1 MQDIGLT
8 EQPQTTEEGKRRWMY
23 PIIRKGKL
31 YQFRNWLSYA
41 YLILFFTGPFLRIN
55 GQPLLLIN
63 VIERRFVLMGQVFW
77 PQDFF
82 LFVLAM
88 LAFVVCI
95 VFFTMAFGRVFCGW
109 ICPQTIFME
118 MVFRKIEIWI
128 EGDAKKR
135 RKLDQGPITREKII
149 KKTLKH
155 TLFVVLSFMIANT
168 FLAYITGSG
177 NLLKIMTEPVNQHW
191 VGFMSI
197 WIFTIAFYL
206 VYSRVRELVCT
217 VICPYGR
224 LQGVLTDK
232 HTLMIAYNYKRGEP
246 RGKLSRKDS
255 TPKGDC
261 VDCGLC
267 VDVCPT
273 GIDIRNGAQLECI
286 NCTMCIDACNHVMEK
301 IHRDLNLIGFYS
313 EEMIEE
319 NKKPSFTSRMAAYS
333 AIIIV
338 LFGVL
343 AYFIYQRKD
352 LDVTVMRS
360 GGMLYQEQ
368 PGNYISN
375 IYNADIIN
383 KTDKLQNI
391 QLVAEDPQIKIKYIQ
406 APGTLGKESSTK
418 IVFFLMIP
426 LKSIHATKTD
436 IKLNVVNHDKILN
449 TISTTFIGP
458 YDED

>member
-1 MQDIGLT
+1 MLNTDLT
-8 EQPQTTEEGKRRWMY
+8 EQPQTTEKGKRRWMY
-23 PIIRKGKL
+23 PIVRKGKF
-31 YQFRNWLSYA
+31 YNYRNWLSYV

-63 VIERRFVLMGQVFW
+63 VMERRFVLLGQVFW

-88 LAFVVCI
+88 LAFMVCI
-95 VFFTMAFGRVFCGW
+95 VFFTMAFGRIFCGW

-128 EGDAKKR
+128 EGDAKYR
-135 RKLDQGPITREKII
+135 RKLDEGPLTREKII
-149 KKTLKH
+149 KKTAKH
-155 TLFVVLSFMIANT
+155 TIFVVISFMIANT
-168 FLAYITGSG
+168 FLAYVIGSQ
-177 NLLKIMTEPVNQHW
+177 NLLKIATEPVSQHL
-191 VGFMSI
+191 VGFISI
-197 WIFTIAFYL
+197 WVFTAAFYL

-232 HTLMIAYNYKRGEP
+232 HTLMVAYNYKRGEP
-246 RGKLSRKDS
+246 RGKISKKGA

-273 GIDIRNGAQLECI
+273 GIDIRKGAQLECV
-286 NCTMCIDACNHVMEK
+286 NCTMCIDACNQVMEK

-319 NKKPSFTSRMAAYS
+319 DKKPSFTGRMKAYS
-333 AIIIV
+333 AIIAV

-343 AYFIYQRKD
+343 AYFIYQRQD
-352 LDVTVMRS
+352 VDVTVMRS
-360 GGMLYQEQ
+360 AGMLYQEQ

-383 KTDKLQNI
+383 KTDKVQNI
-391 QLVAEDPQIKIKYIQ
+391 KLVADNPEVKIKYIQ
-406 APGTLGKESSTK
+406 APGALSKESSTK
-418 IVFFLMIP
+418 AVFFLMLP
-426 LKSIHATKTD
+426 VKSIRATKTD
-436 IKLNVVNHDKILN
+436 IKLKVVGQNKVLT
-449 TISTTFIGP
+449 TINTTFIGP

>member
-1 MQDIGLT
+1 MLNTELT
-8 EQPQTTEEGKRRWMY
+8 EQSQTTEKGKRKWMY
-23 PIIRKGKL
+23 PVIRKGKF
-31 YQFRNWLSYA
+31 YNYRNWLSYA

-63 VIERRFVLMGQVFW
+63 VMERRFVLLGQVFW

-88 LAFVVCI
+88 LAFIVCI
-95 VFFTMAFGRVFCGW
+95 VFFTMAFGRIFCGW

-128 EGDAKKR
+128 EGDAKYR
-135 RKLDQGPITREKII
+135 RKLDEGPLTREKIL
-149 KKTLKH
+149 KKAAKH
-155 TLFVVLSFMIANT
+155 TIFVVLSFMIANT
-168 FLAYITGSG
+168 FLAYVIGSG
-177 NLLKIMTEPVNQHW
+177 NLIKIMTEPITQHW
-191 VGFMSI
+191 VGFISI
-197 WIFTIAFYL
+197 WVFTAVFYL

-232 HTLMIAYNYKRGEP
+232 HTLMVAYNYKRGEP
-246 RGKLSRKDS
+246 RGKLSRKDDK
-255 TPKGDC
+255 PKGDC

-273 GIDIRNGAQLECI
+273 GIDIRKGPQLECV

-301 IHRDLNLIGFYS
+301 IHRDINLIGFYS

-319 NKKPSFTSRMAAYS
+319 SKKPAFTSRMKAYS
-333 AIIIV
+333 VIIAV

-343 AYFIYQRKD
+343 AYFIYQRQD
-352 LDVTVMRS
+352 VDVTLMRS
-360 GGMLYQEQ
+360 AGMLYQEQ

-383 KTDKLQNI
+383 KTDKTQNI
-391 QLVAEDPQIKIKYIQ
+391 KLVADDPRVKIKYIQ
-406 APGTLGKESSTK
+406 APGALTKESATK
-418 IVFFLMIP
+418 AVFFLMLP
-426 LKSIHATKTD
+426 ATSIRATKTD
-436 IKLNVVNHDKILN
+436 IKLKVVKENKVIN

>member
-1 MQDIGLT
+1 MLTTELT
-8 EQPQTTEEGKRRWMY
+8 EQPQTTENGKRRWMY
-23 PIIRKGKL
+23 PVIRKGKF
-31 YQFRNWLSYA
+31 YNYRNWLSYA

-55 GQPLLLIN
+55 GEPLLLIN
-63 VIERRFVLMGQVFW
+63 VMERRFVLLGQVFW

-88 LAFVVCI
+88 LAFIVCI
-95 VFFTMAFGRVFCGW
+95 VFFTMAFGRIFCGW

-118 MVFRKIEIWI
+118 MVFRKVEIWI
-128 EGDAKKR
+128 EGDAKYR
-135 RKLDQGPITREKII
+135 RKLDEGPLTCEKII
-149 KKTLKH
+149 KKTAKH
-155 TLFVVLSFMIANT
+155 TIFVVLSFMIANT
-168 FLAYITGSG
+168 FLAYVIGSE
-177 NLLKIMTEPVNQHW
+177 NLIKIMTEPITQHW
-191 VGFMSI
+191 VGFISI
-197 WIFTIAFYL
+197 WVFTALFYL

-232 HTLMIAYNYKRGEP
+232 HTLMVAYNYKRGEP
-246 RGKLSRKDS
+246 RGKLSRKDG

-273 GIDIRNGAQLECI
+273 GIDIRKGPQLECV

-301 IHRDLNLIGFYS
+301 IHRDVNLIGFYS

-319 NKKPSFTSRMAAYS
+319 SKKPAFTSRMKAYS
-333 AIIIV
+333 VIIAV

-343 AYFIYQRKD
+343 AYFIYQRQD
-352 LDVTVMRS
+352 VDVTLMRS
-360 GGMLYQEQ
+360 AGMLYQEQ

-383 KTDKLQNI
+383 KTDKIQNI
-391 QLVAEDPQIKIKYIQ
+391 KLVADDPRVKIKYIQ
-406 APGTLGKESSTK
+406 APGALTKESSTNA
-418 IVFFLMIP
+418 VFFLMLP
-426 LKSIHATKTD
+426 ATSIRATKTD
-436 IKLNVVNHDKILN
+436 IKLKVVKENKVIN

>member
-1 MQDIGLT
+1 MLDKDLT
-8 EQPQTTEEGKRRWMY
+8 EQPQTTEKGKRRWMY
-23 PIIRKGKL
+23 PVIRKGKL
-31 YQFRNWLSYA
+31 YHYRNWLSYV
-41 YLILFFTGPFLRIN
+41 YLILFFSAPFLRIN

-63 VIERRFVLMGQVFW
+63 VMERRFVLLGQVFW

-82 LFVLAM
+82 LFVLGM
-88 LAFVVCI
+88 LAFIVCI
-95 VFFTMAFGRVFCGW
+95 VFFTMAFGRIFCGW

-128 EGDAKKR
+128 EGDAKYR
-135 RKLDQGPITREKII
+135 RKLDEGPLTREKIF

-155 TLFVVLSFMIANT
+155 TLFVILSFMIANT
-168 FLAYITGSG
+168 FLAYIIGSE
-177 NLLKIMTEPVNQHW
+177 NLIKIMTEPITQHW
-191 VGFMSI
+191 VGFISI
-197 WIFTIAFYL
+197 WVFTAAFYL

-232 HTLMIAYNYKRGEP
+232 HTLMVAYNYKKGEP
-246 RGKLSRKDS
+246 RGKLSRKDP
-255 TPKGDC
+255 TVKGDC

-273 GIDIRNGAQLECI
+273 GIDIRDGAQLECV
-286 NCTMCIDACNHVMEK
+286 NCTMCIDACNQVMEK

-319 NKKPSFTSRMAAYS
+319 DKKPSFTSRMKAYS

-343 AYFIYQRKD
+343 AYFIYDRKD
-352 LDVTVMRS
+352 VDVTVMRS
-360 GGMLYQEQ
+360 AGMMYQEQ

-383 KTDKLQNI
+383 KTDKTQQI
-391 QLVAEDPQIKIKYIQ
+391 RLVADDPRVKIKYIQ
-406 APGTLGKESSTK
+406 DPGPLNKESSSRA
-418 IVFFLMIP
+418 VFFLMMP
-426 LKSIHATKTD
+426 AKSIRGTKTN
-436 IKLNVVNHDKILN
+436 IKLNVIEHNKVLN
-449 TISTTFIGP
+449 TINTTFIGP

>member
-1 MQDIGLT
+1 MLDRELA
-8 EQPQTTEEGKRRWMY
+8 EQPQTTVKGRRRWMY
-23 PIIRKGKL
+23 PVVRKGKL
-31 YQFRNWLSYA
+31 YQYRNWLSYI
-41 YLILFFTGPFLRIN
+41 YLILFFAGPFMRLN
-55 GQPLLLIN
+55 GQPLLLLN
-63 VIERRFVLMGQVFW
+63 VMERRFVLLGQVFW

-88 LAFVVCI
+88 LAFLVCI
-95 VFFTMAFGRVFCGW
+95 VFFTMAFGRIFCGW

-128 EGDAKKR
+128 EGEAKYR
-135 RKLDQGPITREKII
+135 RKLDEGPLTGDKII
-149 KKTLKH
+149 KKTVKH
-155 TLFVVLSFMIANT
+155 TLFVILSFMIANT
-168 FLAYITGSG
+168 FLAYIIGSE
-177 NLLKIMTEPVNQHW
+177 NLIKIMTEPITQHW
-191 VGFMSI
+191 VGFFSI
-197 WIFTIAFYL
+197 WVFTAAFYL

-232 HTLMIAYNYKRGEP
+232 HTLMVAYNYKKGEP
-246 RGKLSRKDS
+246 RGKLSRKDP

-273 GIDIRNGAQLECI
+273 GIDIRNGAQLECV
-286 NCTMCIDACNHVMEK
+286 NCTVCIDACNQVMEK

-319 NKKPSFTSRMAAYS
+319 NKKPSFTSRMMAYS
-333 AIIIV
+333 VIIAV

-343 AYFIYQRKD
+343 GYFIYQRKD
-352 LDVTVMRS
+352 VDVTVMRS

-383 KTDKLQNI
+383 KTNKTQNI
-391 QLVAEDPQIKIKYIQ
+391 KLVADDPQVKIKYIQ
-406 APGTLGKESSTK
+406 APGPLGKESSTK
-418 IVFFLMIP
+418 VVFFLMMP
-426 LKSIHATKTD
+426 LKGIRGTKTA
-436 IKLNVVNHDKILN
+436 IKLNVVEHNQVLN
-449 TISTTFIGP
+449 TINTTFIGP

>member
-1 MQDIGLT
+1 MLNT
-8 EQPQTTEEGKRRWMY
+8 ELAEQPQTTEKGKRRWMY
-23 PIIRKGKL
+23 PIIRKGKF
-31 YQFRNWLSYA
+31 YNYRNWLSYI
-41 YLILFFTGPFLRIN
+41 YLILFFSGPFLRMN
-55 GQPLLLIN
+55 GEPLLLIN
-63 VIERRFVLMGQVFW
+63 VMERRFVLLGQVFW

-88 LAFVVCI
+88 LAFIVCI
-95 VFFTMAFGRVFCGW
+95 VFFTMAFGRIFCGW

-128 EGDAKKR
+128 EGDAKYR
-135 RKLDQGPITREKII
+135 RKLDEGPLTREKVL
-149 KKTLKH
+149 KKTAKH
-155 TLFVVLSFMIANT
+155 GIFVILSFMIANT
-168 FLAYITGSG
+168 FLAYIIGSE
-177 NLLKIMTEPVNQHW
+177 NLIKIAIEPINQHL
-191 VGFMSI
+191 VGFISI
-197 WIFTIAFYL
+197 WVFTAAFYL

-232 HTLMIAYNYKRGEP
+232 HTLMVAYNYKRGEQ
-246 RGKLSRKDS
+246 RGKLSRKDP

-273 GIDIRNGAQLECI
+273 GIDIRNGAQLECV
-286 NCTMCIDACNHVMEK
+286 NCTMCIDACNQVMEK
-301 IHRDLNLIGFYS
+301 IHRDMNLIGFYS

-319 NKKPSFTSRMAAYS
+319 NIKPSFTGRMKAYS
-333 AIIIV
+333 AIIAV

-343 AYFIYQRKD
+343 AYFIYQRQD
-352 LDVTVMRS
+352 VDVTVMRS
-360 GGMLYQEQ
+360 AGMLYQEQ

-383 KTDKLQNI
+383 KTDETQNI
-391 QLVAEDPQIKIKYIQ
+391 KLVADDPQIKIKYIQ
-406 APGTLGKESSTK
+406 APGILTKESSTK
-418 IVFFLMIP
+418 AVFFLMLP
-426 LKSIHATKTD
+426 VKSIRATKTD
-436 IKLNVVNHDKILN
+436 ISLKVIKQNKVLN
-449 TISTTFIGP
+449 TINTTFIGP

>member
-1 MQDIGLT
+1 MLTTELT
-8 EQPQTTEEGKRRWMY
+8 EQPQTTERGKRRWMY
-23 PIIRKGKL
+23 PIIRKGKF
-31 YQFRNWLSYA
+31 YNYRNWLSYA
-41 YLILFFTGPFLRIN
+41 YLILFFTGPLLRIN
-55 GQPLLLIN
+55 GEPLLLIN
-63 VIERRFVLMGQVFW
+63 VMERRFVLLGQVFW

-88 LAFVVCI
+88 LAFIVCI
-95 VFFTMAFGRVFCGW
+95 VFFTMAFGRIFCGW

-128 EGDAKKR
+128 EGDAKYR
-135 RKLDQGPITREKII
+135 RKLDAGPLTREKII
-149 KKTLKH
+149 KKTAKH
-155 TLFVVLSFMIANT
+155 SIFVILSFMIANT
-168 FLAYITGSG
+168 FLAYVIGSENLIKIT
-177 NLLKIMTEPVNQHW
+177 TEPVNQHF
-191 VGFMSI
+191 VGLISI
-197 WIFTIAFYL
+197 WVFTIIFYL

-232 HTLMIAYNYKRGEP
+232 HTLMVAYNYRRGEP
-246 RGKLSRKDS
+246 RGKLSRKDA

-273 GIDIRNGAQLECI
+273 GIDIRNGAQLECV
-286 NCTMCIDACNHVMEK
+286 NCTICIDACNQVMEK
-301 IHRDLNLIGFYS
+301 IHRDMNLIGFYS

-319 NKKPSFTSRMAAYS
+319 NKKPSFTGRMKAYS
-333 AIIIV
+333 AIIMV

-343 AYFIYQRKD
+343 AYFIYQRQD
-352 LDVTVMRS
+352 VDVTVMRS
-360 GGMLYQEQ
+360 AGMLYQEQ
-368 PGNYISN
+368 PDSYISN

-383 KTDKLQNI
+383 KTNKTQNI
-391 QLVAEDPQIKIKYIQ
+391 KLVADDPQVKIKYIQ
-406 APGTLGKESSTK
+406 APGALTK
-418 IVFFLMIP
+418 QSATKAVFFLMLP
-426 LKSIHATKTD
+426 AKSIRAIKTD
-436 IKLNVVNHDKILN
+436 IKLKVVEQNKVLN

>member
-1 MQDIGLT
+1 
-8 EQPQTTEEGKRRWMY
+8 
-23 PIIRKGKL
+23 
-31 YQFRNWLSYA
+31 
-41 YLILFFTGPFLRIN
+41 LRIN
-55 GQPLLLIN
+55 GNPLLLLN
-63 VIERRFVLMGQVFW
+63 VMERRFVLLGQVFW

-95 VFFTMAFGRVFCGW
+95 VFFTIAFGRIFCGW

-135 RKLDQGPITREKII
+135 RKLDEGPLTKDKIL
-149 KKTLKH
+149 KKASKH
-155 TLFVVLSFMIANT
+155 VIFMIVSFLIANT
-168 FLAYITGSG
+168 FLAYMIGSE

-191 VGFMSI
+191 VGFFSI
-197 WIFTIAFYL
+197 WVFTIVFYL

-224 LQGVLTDK
+224 LQGVLTDH
-232 HTLMIAYNYKRGEP
+232 HTLVVAYNYVRGEP
-246 RGKLSRKDS
+246 RGKLSRKDPA
-255 TPKGDC
+255 PKGDC

-273 GIDIRNGAQLECI
+273 GIDIRKGTQLECI
-286 NCTMCIDACNHVMEK
+286 NCTMCIDACNQVMTK
-301 IHRDLNLIGFYS
+301 INRDMNLIGFYS
-313 EEMIEE
+313 EEMIKE
-319 NKKPSFTSRMAAYS
+319 NKKPSFTGRMAAYS
-333 AIIIV
+333 AIICI

-343 AYFIYQRKD
+343 AYFIYQRKEVD
-352 LDVTVMRS
+352 ITVMRS
-360 GGMLYQEQ
+360 AGMLYQEQ
-368 PGNYISN
+368 PGDYISN

-391 QLVAEDPQIKIKYIQ
+391 RLVAENPAVKIKYIQ

-418 IVFFLMIP
+418 VVFFLMMP
-426 LKSIHATKTD
+426 VESIHTTKTD
-436 IKLNVVNHDKILN
+436 IKLNVVDKNKILN

-458 YDED
+458 SNDD